1 MSDDNPDSILGAQ
14 HTSNGARRGYSGV
27 TPGAVILSWVVLT
40 TCAFLVG
47 VLVGVI
53 L

>member
-1 MSDDNPDSILGAQ
+1 MSSE
-14 HTSNGARRGYSGV
+14 RYSGV
-27 TPGAVILSWVVLT
+27 RPGAVILSWVVLV